1 MNLSQAQ
8 KKFYRTIG
16 HELNPIVTIA
26 GKGLTENLSA
36 ELERA
41 LEQHELI
48 KIKVVVGEREARD
61 QILATIC
68 SERNAVMIQ
77 RIGNIALLLRRA
89 KKPDP
94 KLSNLKKYQ
103 NL

>member
-1 MNLSQAQ
+1 MKLSQAQ
-8 KKFYRTIG
+8 KKLYRTIG

-26 GKGLTENLSA
+26 GKGLTESLTA
-36 ELERA
+36 ELDRA

-48 KIKVVVGEREARD
+48 KIKIVVGEREVRD
-61 QILATIC
+61 ALLDTLC
-68 SERNAVMIQ
+68 KDMNASLIQ

-89 KKPDP
+89 KKPNP

-103 NL
+103 TL

>member
-68 SERNAVMIQ
+68 QDRNAVMIQ